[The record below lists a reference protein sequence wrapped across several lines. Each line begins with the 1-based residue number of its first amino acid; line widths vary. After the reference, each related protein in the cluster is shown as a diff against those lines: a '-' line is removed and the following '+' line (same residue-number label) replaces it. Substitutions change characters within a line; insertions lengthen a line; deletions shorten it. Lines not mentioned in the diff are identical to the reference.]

1 MISVGRALARAG
13 AQTLAKQ
20 QRWALTARSPSLL
33 AYTAARGFHSTRLVS
48 EIKQTP
54 LGKDSL
60 IKDQPTLI
68 GNVKLPMYDMP
79 MKKQVSRLRIVF
91 VFNLVFSTAMSI
103 YVGTEDMYTILVA
116 GAMVVAGFM
125 PLACI
130 QAVYFNHVRSIRI
143 LGEIN
148 KRLLAKTR
156 KRVNAGVSQVEYPVT
171 NDTPLLIEKFSL
183 LGLDPK
189 TPLYAR
195 DLEPGPLRK
204 YSSVWHYK
212 TKSGTKKFRVSKKV
226 IQWHPDVQA
235 LDALIKKNA
244 AIKEAAAKKN
254 AAIKEAA
261 VKKKA
266 KTNIQNSQ

>member
-1 MISVGRALARAG
+1 MISVGRALARSG
-13 AQTLAKQ
+13 AQTLKH
-20 QRWALTARSPSLL
+20 RSTLLTKGPFLL
-33 AYTAARGFHSTRLVS
+33 ARPATHAFHSSRLVS
-48 EIKQTP
+48 ETKQPP

-60 IKDQPTLI
+60 IKAQPTLS

-79 MKKQVSRLRIVF
+79 MKKQVGRLRIVF
-91 VFNLVFSTAMSI
+91 IFNLVFSTAMSI

-156 KRVNAGVSQVEYPVT
+156 KRVNAGISQVEYPVT

-204 YSSVWHYK
+204 YSSVWLYK

-235 LDALIKKNA
+235 LDALVKKNA
-244 AIKEAAAKKN
+244 VIKEAAAKKNTAIKEAAAKKKAN
-254 AAIKEAA
+254 ANA
-261 VKKKA
+261 
-266 KTNIQNSQ
+266 QNSQ